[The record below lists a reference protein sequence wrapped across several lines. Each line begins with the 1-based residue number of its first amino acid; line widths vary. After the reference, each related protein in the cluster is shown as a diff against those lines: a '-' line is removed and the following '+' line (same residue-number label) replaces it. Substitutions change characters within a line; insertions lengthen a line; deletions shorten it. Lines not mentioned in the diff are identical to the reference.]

1 MMLEADILMG
11 TLTDDPTETIQPIMA
26 HPPKNSS
33 DISVESFLSQIHDF
47 NAKNP
52 NKTKGIKL
60 DFKELEAVAPSIR
73 SLRSRVWTKDVWLN
87 ADIVRGPVDDTKQPV
102 DPERFLE
109 ACRNYPTGT
118 LSIGWTTTWGADYKE
133 GKYTQLQVNAM
144 KEVITDNKVQ
154 DLKSPITFPVRAG
167 IAAHSKYELQE
178 LMETFNETNAVT
190 LTIWSSKDDAVDVD
204 KLRDLIFSV
213 GLDKVYVDVP
223 EELAEQLHLDDDPN
237 GGLSIHQ
244 LTLWLTSLL
253 TLLSMLV

>member
-1 MMLEADILMG
+1 MG
-11 TLTDDPTETIQPIMA
+11 TLIDDPTETIQPIMA

-33 DISVESFLSQIHDF
+33 DISVDSFLGQIHEF
-47 NAKNP
+47 NAKHP
-52 NKTKGIKL
+52 DKAKGIKM
-60 DFKELEAVAPSIR
+60 DFKELEAVAPSID

-87 ADIVRGPVDDTKQPV
+87 ADIVQGPVEDTKAPV
-102 DPERFLE
+102 DPLQFLE
-109 ACRNYPTGT
+109 ACRKYPTAT
-118 LSIGWTTTWGADYKE
+118 LSIGWTTTWGADYTD

-144 KEVITDNKVQ
+144 KEVITDNHVPQ
-154 DLKSPITFPVRAG
+154 LKSPITFPVRAG

-178 LMETFNETNAVT
+178 LVETFNDTNAVT

-237 GGLSIHQ
+237 GAVGGLSIHQ

-253 TLLSMLV
+253 TLLSMLWG